1 MALLMGFLLAALLG
15 IFHHFAILFIRL
27 FTPHIGEQKH
37 RGILT
42 AFLGLLIVHTIEIIG
57 YAGAYKLIIDAG
69 WWGSLSGDF
78 DGSFYDLIYFS
89 GINFFTQKET
99 IYGMVAGIIF
109 TEIAMDL
116 NFGWSI
122 AARKQILKGL
132 NLTVF
137 RYNKIVD
144 EKGDSIKKD

>member
-42 AFLGLLIVHTIEIIG
+42 AFLGLLIVHTVEIIG

-89 GINFFTQKET
+89 GINFATLGYAQVT
-99 IYGMVAGIIF
+99 TSGAIRM
-109 TEIAMDL
+109 IAMMQAL
-116 NFGWSI
+116 GGFMVITWSATFI
-122 AARKQILKGL
+122 YTIWQDVMDNHPKLHPPEASERQA
-132 NLTVF
+132 
-137 RYNKIVD
+137 
-144 EKGDSIKKD
+144 

>member
-1 MALLMGFLLAALLG
+1 MN
-15 IFHHFAILFIRL
+15 
-27 FTPHIGEQKH
+27 T
-37 RGILT
+37 
-42 AFLGLLIVHTIEIIG
+42 
-57 YAGAYKLIIDAG
+57 
-69 WWGSLSGDF
+69 
-78 DGSFYDLIYFS
+78 YFS